1 MFNEY
6 RDDCSA
12 PKDRLIREIYRD
24 LLRIARA
31 MMRRERRD
39 HTLQASALVHEAV
52 MRLLDKQSL
61 MESSD
66 PSHVLAAA
74 VQAMRQ
80 VLVDH
85 ARRRKAGKRGGGRAR
100 VPLDDVL
107 ASFDEQGVDVLDLH
121 QALERLGQSY
131 PDQAKVVELHIFGG
145 LSIPEVAKT
154 LRRSCTTVETR
165 WRFARAWLRDELG
178 GSKR

>member
-1 MFNEY
+1 MFNED
-6 RDDCSA
+6 RAECVD

-52 MRLLDKQSL
+52 MRLLDKKSL

-74 VQAMRQ
+74 VQAMRRSWSTMPGGAKPASEG
-80 VLVDH
+80 VAGLASPWTTSSRASMNKELTCSTCTRLSNAWVSH
-85 ARRRKAGKRGGGRAR
+85 IRTRRR
-100 VPLDDVL
+100 
-107 ASFDEQGVDVLDLH
+107 SWNFTSSVDCPSLRSP
-121 QALERLGQSY
+121 RL
-131 PDQAKVVELHIFGG
+131 
-145 LSIPEVAKT
+145 
-154 LRRSCTTVETR
+154 
-165 WRFARAWLRDELG
+165 
-178 GSKR
+178 